1 MSGTVYQLEV
11 RPTIPEKLSGLQ
23 LLAQDLLYSWDRG
36 VRGLFYRLD
45 SVLWEACNHNPKVFL
60 RRVAQT
66 ILDEA
71 EDDHLFME
79 EYSRVMSA
87 YQNYHQKIVNQYV
100 SDSLDIDQDLVAY
113 FCAEFGF
120 HESFPIYSGGLGI
133 LAGDHCKAASDLGVP
148 FIAVGLLYRQ
158 GYFTQTIDGDG
169 NQLAQYSNINF
180 DELLVTPATDP
191 TGSELCVTVE
201 IEGRTVRL
209 KVWQAKAGHITLYL
223 LDSDLELNAI
233 EDRSITFQLY
243 GGDKNTRIQQEIVLG
258 IGGVRALRAM
268 GIEPSIWHINEGH
281 AAFQILE
288 RCREY
293 VLQGMDFDS
302 ALETVA
308 ASTVFTTHTPVA
320 AGHDIFE
327 RERMTHYFSDY
338 AQSLGIEINDFL
350 DLGNSPGNHG
360 SFNMTSLALH
370 GSRFHNG
377 VSRIHGGVASRM
389 EGYVWPQIPH
399 DENPIS
405 YVTNGVHVP
414 TFLAREWVNLFD
426 MRFSEWR
433 NALLDKD
440 YWSCIDSIPDHRF
453 WSLRKELKSL
463 MMTDI
468 HARMIRRYKRAGYS
482 EAMLKRFTDLT
493 SQPESNVLVLGFAR
507 RFATYKRAT
516 LLFSDPQRLARL
528 VNNPERPV
536 IFMFA
541 GKAHPRDVPGQEL
554 IRTIHEY
561 SLRPE
566 FLGKIILLEGY
577 DMALARKLVTGVDVW
592 INTPEYPLEASGTSG
607 QKAAINGVLNL
618 SVLDGWWGEG
628 YNGENGWAIHPHGQ
642 HIDHALR
649 NKEESADLLNL
660 LEHEIIPMFFEQGNQ
675 GYSTRWV
682 KMSKASMK
690 SCIPRFNSARMVV
703 DYVNEFYGKA
713 RTQTIRFAEDN
724 YAPAKALAIWKN
736 NIRNHWPLVNIQR
749 IDHGAEQIQ
758 DGHSLPIEV
767 SVYLDGLQPTDVL
780 VECLVGTL
788 QEGDKLLVHESFQF
802 NYSNQNG
809 DFHHYHLDLK
819 PQAPGLNHYKIRM
832 YPYHEL
838 LSHPFELGFMLWV

>member
-11 RPTIPEKLSGLQ
+11 RPTIPEKLAGLET
-23 LLAQDLLYSWDRG
+23 LALDLLYSWDRG

-45 SVLWEACNHNPKVFL
+45 NGLWESCNHNPKVFL
-60 RRVAQT
+60 RRIAQT

-71 EDDHLFME
+71 AEDHLFME
-79 EYSRVMSA
+79 EYNRVMSA
-87 YQNYHQKIVNQYV
+87 YRTYHEKIVNQYV
-100 SDSLDIDQDLVAY
+100 TDSLDIDHDLVAY

-169 NQLAQYSNINF
+169 NQMAQYSNINF

-191 TGSELCVTVE
+191 TGNELCVTVE
-201 IEGRTVRL
+201 IERRTVRL

-268 GIEPSIWHINEGH
+268 GMEPTIWHINEGH

-288 RCREY
+288 RCREH
-293 VLQGMDFDS
+293 VLQGLDFDS

-327 RERMTHYFSDY
+327 RERMAYYFDEY
-338 AQSLGIEINDFL
+338 TKSLGIEMADFL
-350 DLGNSPGNHG
+350 DLGNTPNNHG

-389 EGYVWPQIPH
+389 EGYVWPQVPH

-440 YWSCIDSIPDHRF
+440 YWSCIDTIPDHRF

-463 MMTDI
+463 MMNDI
-468 HARMIRRYKRAGYS
+468 YKRMIRRYKRAGYS
-482 EAMLKRFTDLT
+482 EAMLQRFTDYT

-516 LLFSDPQRLARL
+516 LLFADPQRLARL

-536 IFMFA
+536 IFIFA

-577 DMALARKLVTGVDVW
+577 DIAMARKLVTGVDVW
-592 INTPEYPLEASGTSG
+592 MNTPEYPLEASGTSG

-642 HIDHALR
+642 HIDHSLR
-649 NKEESADLLNL
+649 NKEEAADLLNL

-690 SCIPRFNSARMVV
+690 SCIPRFNSQRMVV
-703 DYVNEFYGKA
+703 DYVNEFYAKA
-713 RTQTIRFAEDN
+713 RTQTMRYAKDY
-724 YAPAKALAIWKN
+724 YAPAKELAAWKAK
-736 NIRNHWPLVNIQR
+736 IRKHWSLVNIQR
-749 IDHGAEQIQ
+749 IDQSAEQIR
-758 DGHSLPIEV
+758 DGQSLPVQI
-767 SVYLDGLQPTDVL
+767 SAYLDGINASDVV

-788 QEGDKLLVHESFQF
+788 LDGGKLEVHETLPFSYNGQ
-802 NYSNQNG
+802 QG
-809 DFHHYHLDLK
+809 DFHRFELNLK
-819 PQAPGLNHYKIRM
+819 PQTPGLNHYKIRI
-832 YPYHEL
+832 YPYHAL

>member
-1 MSGTVYQLEV
+1 MTGTVYQLEV
-11 RPTIPEKLSGLQ
+11 RPTIPEKLTGLQ
-23 LLAQDLLYSWDRG
+23 ILAQDLLYSWDRG

-45 SVLWEACNHNPKVFL
+45 NVLWEACNHNPKVFL

-66 ILDEA
+66 ILDDA
-71 EDDHLFME
+71 VDDHLFME

-100 SDSLDIDQDLVAY
+100 SDSLDIDNDLVAY

-191 TGSELCVTVE
+191 NGGDLCVSVE
-201 IEGRTVRL
+201 IERRTVRL

-268 GIEPSIWHINEGH
+268 GIQPTIWHINEGH

-293 VLQGMDFDS
+293 VLQGLDFDS

-327 RERMTHYFSDY
+327 RERMTHYFTEY
-338 AQSLGIEINDFL
+338 AQSLGIEMSDFL

-370 GSRFHNG
+370 GTRFHNG

-433 NALLDKD
+433 NGLLDKD
-440 YWSCIDSIPDHRF
+440 YWACIDTIPDHRY

-468 HARMIRRYKRAGYS
+468 HGRMIRRYRRAGYS
-482 EAMLKRFTDLT
+482 EAMLKRFTDIT

-536 IFMFA
+536 IFIFA

-642 HIDHALR
+642 HIDHGLR

-660 LEHEIIPMFFEQGNQ
+660 LEHDIIPMFFEQGNQ

-690 SCIPRFNSARMVV
+690 SCLPRFNSQRMVV
-703 DYVNEFYGKA
+703 DYVNEFYAKA
-713 RTQTIRFAEDN
+713 RAQTSRFAEDN
-724 YAPAKALAIWKN
+724 FAPAKTLANWKN
-736 NIRNHWPLVNIQR
+736 KIRKHWPLVNIQR

-758 DGHSLPIEV
+758 DSNSLPIEV
-767 SVYLDGLQPTDVL
+767 SVYLDGLDANDVV
-780 VECLVGTL
+780 VECLVGTV
-788 QEGDKLLVHESFQF
+788 QDSDKLLVRETFQF
-802 NYSNQNG
+802 NYTRQNG
-809 DFHHYHLDLK
+809 DFHHYHLDLQ
-819 PQAPGLNHYKIRM
+819 PSAPGLNQYKIRM